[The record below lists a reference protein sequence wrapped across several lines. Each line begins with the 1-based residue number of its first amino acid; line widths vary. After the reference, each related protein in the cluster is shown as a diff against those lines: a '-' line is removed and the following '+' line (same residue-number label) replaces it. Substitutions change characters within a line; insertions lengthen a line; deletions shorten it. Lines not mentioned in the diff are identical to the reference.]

1 MKKVDFINYPKCTT
15 CIKARKWLESNNV
28 NFEARDIV
36 LNNPTE
42 EEIKDYLKR
51 SGKELKKFF
60 NTSGILYR
68 EMNLKEKLTT
78 MSEAE
83 MIKLLA
89 SNGKLVKRPL
99 IVADKNVLIGFKEE
113 EWAKFFKVGD
123 EK

>member
-51 SGKELKKFF
+51 SRKELKKFF

-99 IVADKNVLIGFKEE
+99 IVADKDVLIGFKEE